1 MRLERRP
8 PGMSLSRI
16 ARRTLSVVALCSAAS
31 IWSAPTALADVTDV
45 TVIPGLSNGPACYGS
60 GCMYLVVART
70 STLIERSVS
79 IVDYNGASTFRI
91 TTHRSSSATRF
102 RSGPP
107 PRPENT
113 PSWRI
118 RHLLAGPSRPSP

>member
-45 TVIPGLSNGPACYGS
+45 TVLPYSFPELWAGARSAKSNEQYACQYDGGEFDGNENECGNSVPVGAGWCRSINAPPTWPRPGCSN
-60 GCMYLVVART
+60 
-70 STLIERSVS
+70 
-79 IVDYNGASTFRI
+79 
-91 TTHRSSSATRF
+91 SATGNR
-102 RSGPP
+102 
-107 PRPENT
+107 NT
-113 PSWRI
+113 
-118 RHLLAGPSRPSP
+118 